1 MKKKTK
7 EITTAAR
14 RRRHSSERHRRI
26 QTVTF
31 ILVVLTLILFIASDI
46 VMLIQGEPLVAI
58 ASIMATVLYA
68 LTLRQQWRDIRR
80 ERDLPRD

>member
-7 EITTAAR
+7 EIATAAR

-31 ILVVLTLILFIASDI
+31 ILVILTLILFLASDI

-80 ERDLPRD
+80 ERDIPRD